1 MILPRSIIKVGDN
14 SGVKFIRC
22 IKIIGSTNKRWA
34 KYGEVIKASATVVY
48 TRSKIKQ
55 GSVVNAL
62 IIRCIRP
69 FNRILGCIKFDES
82 SVIILN
88 DKLEP
93 IGTRIFG
100 SILKE
105 LKVIN
110 QNMFSL
116 INDVI

>member
-1 MILPRSIIKVGDN
+1 M
-14 SGVKFIRC
+14 KFIRC
-22 IKIIGSTNKRWA
+22 IKIINPTNKRLV
-34 KYGEVIKASATVVY
+34 KYGEVIKASATVMY
-48 TRSKIKQ
+48 TGSKIKQ
-55 GSVVNAL
+55 GSVANVL

-88 DKLEP
+88 DKLVP
-93 IGTRIFG
+93 IGTRIFE

-110 QNMFSL
+110 QDMFSL

>member
-1 MILPRSIIKVGDN
+1 M
-14 SGVKFIRC
+14 KFIRC
-22 IKIIGSTNKRWA
+22 IKIIGSTNKRWT
-34 KYGEVIKASATVVY
+34 KYREVIKASATVMY

-55 GSVVNAL
+55 GCVVNTL
-62 IIRCIRP
+62 IIRCIKP

-110 QNMFSL
+110 QDMFSL